1 MKQIVQSARSGQLQ
15 LVDVPAPSAGRG
27 QILVQ
32 NHFSVMSPG
41 TEKLAMDFAQKS
53 LLSKARSRPDLVS
66 QVIKKVRQ
74 EGPLPAYRT
83 VVNRLDSPQPLGY
96 SSAGVVVDVGE
107 DVTKF
112 SVGDRVACAGAGYAN
127 HAELIVVPENL
138 AAGVPDGLE
147 LDRAAFATLGAIALQ
162 GIRVAEPSLG
172 EVVVVVGLG
181 LIGQLAVQLLVA
193 NGCRVLGVDINQ
205 RRIDQALDH
214 GAEWGAT
221 PEALAEGWNH
231 EVTNGY
237 GFDFALIT
245 ASSDTA
251 APIELAANLCRP
263 KGRIVVVGAMPLELD
278 RRTFYEKELELRLS
292 MSYGPGRYDR
302 RYEELGLDYPLPY
315 VRWTE
320 NRNLQ
325 TFLDL
330 TRKESVRPAA
340 LDTETVAFEEAE
352 EAYGRLAAGEHE
364 SLAVVFRYQ
373 ASPDPARTFSLKEAS
388 HKTPAKEELGIAFVG
403 AGNYAKAVLL
413 PALANLTNVRR
424 VSLVTATGPSAS
436 RTAERFGFE
445 RCGTDPEDAVNR
457 DDVDLVFIATRHR
470 LHAQQATAALRAGK
484 AVWLEKPLGL
494 TREEVRQVC
503 EAAGDS
509 PLMVGY
515 NRRFSSHARAIR
527 ETFETRTEPMGI
539 EYSVAAGTTP
549 RNTWITDPEEGGGR
563 IIGEVCHFI
572 DLCTY
577 LVQREP
583 VRVYAQ
589 ALGRDPET
597 DDSIQALITYADLST
612 ASISYL
618 ARTNSQL
625 AKERFVVSAGGK
637 TAICDNFKSTQI
649 LGGTGVKHL
658 NQDKGQAMAI
668 KEFVDALRNGR
679 GSPFKPAELLSTSE
693 VTFAIIDSLRTNQ
706 TVRIGNSE

>member
-1 MKQIVQSARSGQLQ
+1 
-15 LVDVPAPSAGRG
+15 
-27 QILVQ
+27 
-32 NHFSVMSPG
+32 
-41 TEKLAMDFAQKS
+41 
-53 LLSKARSRPDLVS
+53 
-66 QVIKKVRQ
+66 
-74 EGPLPAYRT
+74 
-83 VVNRLDSPQPLGY
+83 
-96 SSAGVVVDVGE
+96 
-107 DVTKF
+107 
-112 SVGDRVACAGAGYAN
+112 
-127 HAELIVVPENL
+127 
-138 AAGVPDGLE
+138 
-147 LDRAAFATLGAIALQ
+147 
-162 GIRVAEPSLG
+162 
-172 EVVVVVGLG
+172 
-181 LIGQLAVQLLVA
+181 
-193 NGCRVLGVDINQ
+193 
-205 RRIDQALDH
+205 
-214 GAEWGAT
+214 
-221 PEALAEGWNH
+221 
-231 EVTNGY
+231 
-237 GFDFALIT
+237 
-245 ASSDTA
+245 
-251 APIELAANLCRP
+251 
-263 KGRIVVVGAMPLELD
+263 
-278 RRTFYEKELELRLS
+278 
-292 MSYGPGRYDR
+292 
-302 RYEELGLDYPLPY
+302 
-315 VRWTE
+315 
-320 NRNLQ
+320 
-325 TFLDL
+325 
-330 TRKESVRPAA
+330 
-340 LDTETVAFEEAE
+340 
-352 EAYGRLAAGEHE
+352 
-364 SLAVVFRYQ
+364 
-373 ASPDPARTFSLKEAS
+373 
-388 HKTPAKEELGIAFVG
+388 VG